1 MSGARKPVWDV
12 LAGLSRE
19 NLLAADWEQ
28 DAAAALE
35 ALDESQPWYVRT
47 MVGFGAWLA
56 SLFLISFVVGVSVVA
71 TDGGYVILGLI
82 FMVAATVLR
91 RRVDADFANQMTL
104 ATSLAGQALFVY
116 GIADLG
122 DFDDLEVPLL
132 ALIVLNVILVAVF
145 PDRIHRFLST
155 VGIVTAVVG
164 LAYLWELNGLVPVVG
179 PVLAAA
185 LVAMNDNEAMFVV
198 KGGDE
203 VLRPVMAGTMIS
215 AFGCL
220 LLSTV
225 YLFPEI
231 ARQLSIYPRPWIS
244 TVMLGAV
251 LLFVERRIWTRVFG
265 SASGAPAL
273 IAYVLTVALIVAAL
287 PAPGLILALVVIAL
301 GTAQGSP
308 GYTGAGLAFLAL
320 FTGAYFY
327 GIEVSM
333 LIKSASL
340 IATGAVILVSRWC
353 LLFLSR
359 DGGRHV
365 NA

>member
-1 MSGARKPVWDV
+1 MSGAKTSIGDV
-12 LAGLSRE
+12 LAGLASE
-19 NLLAADWEQ
+19 NLLAADWEE
-28 DAAAALE
+28 DATAALGV
-35 ALDESQPWYVRT
+35 LDESQPWYVRV

-71 TDGGYVILGLI
+71 TDGGYMLLGVT
-82 FMVAATVLR
+82 FMVAATLVR
-91 RRVDADFANQMTL
+91 RDVDADFPNQMTL
-104 ATSLAGQALFVY
+104 AASLAGQALFAY
-116 GIADLG
+116 GIGRLG
-122 DFDDLEVPLL
+122 DFDLEVPLL
-132 ALIVLNVILVAVF
+132 VLIVINAILVAVF

-155 VGIVTAVVG
+155 VGIVTATVV
-164 LAYLWELNGLVPVVG
+164 LLYVWELNGLVPVVG
-179 PVLAAA
+179 PVLASG
-185 LVAMNDNEAMFVV
+185 LVAMTDNEAKFVV
-198 KGGDE
+198 KGWDE

-231 ARQLSIYPRPWIS
+231 ARHLSIYPRPWIS

-273 IAYVLTVALIVAAL
+273 IAYVLTIALIIAAL

-301 GTAQGSP
+301 GTAQGSL

-320 FTGAYFY
+320 FTAAYFY

-333 LIKSASL
+333 LVKSASL